1 MVAHTTS
8 FNYFA
13 DSPTTRMAF
22 CCKLSICCRKNGVS
36 KGDDVS
42 TEGLEPLM
50 TDDEKNQLHKH
61 KENVKPPTTVET
73 KKDGNFPSG
82 STVGDIAPNKPV
94 TVIPDYSGL
103 VPDLL
108 KKTSSVPVERRSSVS
123 SVNSDYSD

>member
-1 MVAHTTS
+1 
-8 FNYFA
+8 
-13 DSPTTRMAF
+13 
-22 CCKLSICCRKNGVS
+22 
-36 KGDDVS
+36 
-42 TEGLEPLM
+42 M

-82 STVGDIAPNKPV
+82 LTVGDIATNKPV

-123 SVNSDYSD
+123 SVNSDYSDQKDYSNTKRYKFQYKKMIFVVAGKLIW